1 MRLFVAAA
9 ALLLAADLHAAVYKC
24 RNTSGAIEFKDKPCA
39 PGTGGEIAVK
49 GVPGADEV
57 TARYAP
63 DADADESTSSDGAT
77 ARSGRT
83 GRGRAAGDSSVLR
96 GTWCEYAVSA
106 DLDGEKDESMPASWI
121 FDGDALEYRMKRG
134 GSTIKTRIQRDGA
147 SFRLDNEMLGGTQ
160 RSWEIAA
167 QKGDTV
173 VLRGPLGGYFHLRR
187 GGCG

>member
-1 MRLFVAAA
+1 MRLLVAAA

-24 RNTSGAIEFKDKPCA
+24 KNASGAIEFKDKPCA

-49 GVPGADEV
+49 GVASADEV

-63 DADADESTSSDGAT
+63 DADESADDGDTSARAG
-77 ARSGRT
+77 RSGR
-83 GRGRAAGDSSVLR
+83 GKAAGDSSVLR
-96 GTWCEYAVSA
+96 GAWCEYAVSM
-106 DLDGEKDESMPASWI
+106 DIDGEKDDSMPASWT

-134 GSTIKTRIQRDGA
+134 GSAIKTRILRDGPR
-147 SFRLDNEMLGGTQ
+147 FQLENETLGGQ
-160 RSWEIAA
+160 ERSWEVAS
-167 QKGDTV
+167 QDGGTV

>member
-24 RNTSGAIEFKDKPCA
+24 KNASGAIEFKDKPCA

-49 GVPGADEV
+49 GVASSDEV

-63 DADADESTSSDGAT
+63 DADAADGDGANGDAP
-77 ARSGRT
+77 ARTRKAG
-83 GRGRAAGDSSVLR
+83 GGNGDSSVLR
-96 GTWCEYAVSA
+96 GPWCEYAVSM
-106 DLDGEKDESMPASWI
+106 DIDGEKDDSMPASWT

-134 GSTIKTRIQRDGA
+134 GSVIKTRIQRDGPH
-147 SFRLDNEMLGGTQ
+147 FRLENEMLGGQ
-160 RSWEIAA
+160 DRSWEIVA
-167 QKGDTV
+167 QDGSTV

>member
-24 RNTSGAIEFKDKPCA
+24 RNASGAIEFKDKPCA

-49 GVPGADEV
+49 GVPSADEV
-57 TARYAP
+57 TARYA
-63 DADADESTSSDGAT
+63 ADADGSDDDGDT
-77 ARSGRT
+77 PARDRKASG
-83 GRGRAAGDSSVLR
+83 GGDSSVLR
-96 GTWCEYAVSA
+96 GAWCEYAVSV
-106 DLDGEKDESMPASWI
+106 DIDGEKDDSMPASWT

-134 GSTIKTRIQRDGA
+134 GSAIKTRIQRDGPR
-147 SFRLDNEMLGGTQ
+147 FRLENEMLGGQ
-160 RSWEIAA
+160 EHSWEIAA
-167 QKGDTV
+167 QDSSTV

>member
-1 MRLFVAAA
+1 MRLIAAAA

-24 RNTSGAIEFKDKPCA
+24 KNASGAIEFKDKPCA

-49 GVPGADEV
+49 GVASADEV

-63 DADADESTSSDGAT
+63 DADAADDDGDTSVRADRSDRAN
-77 ARSGRT
+77 
-83 GRGRAAGDSSVLR
+83 AAGDSSVLR
-96 GTWCEYAVSA
+96 GAWCEYAVSV
-106 DLDGEKDESMPASWI
+106 DIDGEKDDSMPASWT

-134 GSTIKTRIQRDGA
+134 GSAIKTRIQRDGPR
-147 SFRLDNEMLGGTQ
+147 FRLENEMLGGQ
-160 RSWEIAA
+160 EHSWEIAA
-167 QKGDTV
+167 QDSSTV

>member
-24 RNTSGAIEFKDKPCA
+24 KNASGAIEFKDKPCA

-49 GVPGADEV
+49 GVASSDEV

-63 DADADESTSSDGAT
+63 DADGSDADAGDDAP
-77 ARSGRT
+77 ARERKAG
-83 GRGRAAGDSSVLR
+83 GGKGDSSVLR
-96 GTWCEYAVSA
+96 GAWCEYAVSL
-106 DLDGEKDESMPASWI
+106 DIDGEKDDSMPASWT

-134 GSTIKTRIQRDGA
+134 GSVIKTRIQRDGA
-147 SFRLDNEMLGGTQ
+147 SFRLENETLGGQ
-160 RSWEIAA
+160 ERSWEIAA
-167 QKGDTV
+167 QDGSTV